1 MQFYESETLLVD
13 CVTSFLATGD
23 DVSAARRD
31 GIYVTRGAA
40 ETLSTFMG
48 RRRSRSPPFQ
58 RRHRGHRRR
67 GGGRRAARAGVRGD
81 GGPPLADDNVAAAR
95 GLGELW
101 NELGGQQ
108 PFLLLYAY
116 PAQPFLG
123 ALGERAFREVC
134 SGTQR

>member
-40 ETLSTFMG
+40 QTLSTFMVDG
-48 RRRSRSPPFQ
+48 APDP
-58 RRHRGHRRR
+58 HRFSD
-67 GGGRRAARAGVRGD
+67 AI
-81 GGPPLADDNVAAAR
+81 
-95 GLGELW
+95 GELW

-108 PFLLLYAY
+108 PFLLLYTY

-123 ALGERAFREVC
+123 ALGEQAFREVC